1 MEINQKTKH
10 VNDDDFF
17 VMRMTMMGVLV
28 NLINK
33 AITSMVKAIANSL
46 TFQLFVTLIM
56 MGCLSEN
63 GLFSM
68 TRCKQWIHDN

>member
-10 VNDDDFF
+10 VNDDNFF
-17 VMRMTMMGVLV
+17 VTRMTMMGVLV

-33 AITSMVKAIANSL
+33 AITSMVRVIAYSL
-46 TFQLFVTLIM
+46 IPQLFVTLM
-56 MGCLSEN
+56 MGCFSKN

-68 TRCKQWIHDN
+68 TRCNPWIHDN